1 MPFPFY
7 CDTQNLIRRFRVI
20 FYFAYELHTYA
31 CTHHPERL
39 VHGRELF
46 TYTLKSTV
54 RIVSVLSVICRQ
66 IVVSPFCYVLSS
78 CPLDA
83 LAIWLIYI
91 IVCYESCTYEP
102 GLVLFVFARLALYVP
117 PLSNLSYSERP
128 SILHERW
135 PYCAPLAWTTLLRS
149 FLLYRSFFYHILLY
163 IYIRYEHEINNS
175 TSVHVRFLF
184 YRRIGKYC

>member
-1 MPFPFY
+1 MCHFLFTTA
-7 CDTQNLIRRFRVI
+7 CRISLVFGLSFISLMN
-20 FYFAYELHTYA
+20 TYA

-39 VHGRELF
+39 VHGQVLF

-66 IVVSPFCYVLSS
+66 IVVFPFCYVLSS

-117 PLSNLSYSERP
+117 SCRTCLIVNVLAFYTNADLIARLLRERLCCVLFIILFLFLSY
-128 SILHERW
+128 I
-135 PYCAPLAWTTLLRS
+135 
-149 FLLYRSFFYHILLY
+149 I
-163 IYIRYEHEINNS
+163 IYTHTIRTRDNNS